1 MLKSFHILNST
12 NWWIYSE
19 TPTTFFAFSLHEY
32 FGNSYNVLSEFAVSS
47 SHVSDQRITLN
58 VKPKEEWNNLKFSKF
73 LLYFLY

>member
-47 SHVSDQRITLN
+47 SHVSAKKTYFTS
-58 VKPKEEWNNLKFSKF
+58 PKEEWNNLKFAKF